1 MRRLIHVPIMHEQAD
16 LGSLG
21 AVLAARGTTMVGA
34 ERWARHE
41 TMLATFWEQ
50 VRRYLL
56 GLEVRRLVID
66 QDGLPAGGEL
76 GRRIVAEAARRG
88 SKNYRVILD
97 LLERGAQLRQTEDP
111 SLLLLEHANLSSALS
126 AAAPG
131 TGEQYRATREALL
144 RRRDAFI
151 ARMVNETLRADEIG
165 VLFLGANHEV
175 GPLLAPDIVLEPLVD
190 PQAVRRYLAALLG
203 GRTEEEIDE
212 LQRQLTVP
220 PQQDRGA

>member
-21 AVLAARGTTMVGA
+21 AVLAARGTTIVGA

-41 TMLATFWEQ
+41 TMLATFWEH

-56 GLEVRRLVID
+56 GLEVQRLVIY

-88 SKNYRVILD
+88 SKNYQVILD

-126 AAAPG
+126 AAPG
-131 TGEQYRATREALL
+131 TGERYRAAREALL

-151 ARMVNETLRADEIG
+151 ARMVNETLRPDEIG

-203 GRTEEEIDE
+203 GGSEEEIEE

-220 PQQDRGA
+220 PQQDMEA